1 MIAGKSKSSGGY
13 TTTDKEVKK
22 SIRKDKRED
31 IDKLAKQAEKVAGQ
45 GNSPKSSQTS
55 FNRQIS
61 QLKTKMGTLLRQ
73 LMNI

>member
-31 IDKLAKQAEKVAGQ
+31 IDNLAKQAEKVAGQ

-61 QLKTKMGTLLRQ
+61 Q
-73 LMNI
+73 